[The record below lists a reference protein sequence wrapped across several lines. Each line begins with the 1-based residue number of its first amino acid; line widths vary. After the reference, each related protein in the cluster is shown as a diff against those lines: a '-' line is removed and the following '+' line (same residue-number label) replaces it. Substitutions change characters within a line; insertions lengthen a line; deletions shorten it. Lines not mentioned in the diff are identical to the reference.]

1 MERKSIKFT
10 FPNEE
15 MCLGFW
21 NAVILSCENDLLEK
35 NLTLAKEYV
44 EKEYGS
50 KYWLDS
56 NEINYEVIKTKKKR
70 GEQHP
75 LY

>member
-15 MCLGFW
+15 MCMAFFDIFIIDLD
-21 NAVILSCENDLLEK
+21 NDLIDQTLS
-35 NLTLAKEYV
+35 LTKEYV

-50 KYWLDS
+50 KFWLGS
-56 NEINYEVIKTKKKR
+56 NLIRYELVKTKKKR
-70 GEQHP
+70 E
-75 LY
+75 